1 MAKLPDNC
9 PDLLMLLDKPYT
21 WTSFDVVRKLK
32 FGAKLKKI
40 GHAGTLD
47 PLATGLLIVA
57 SGKYTKKLTEIQ
69 GCDKEYTG
77 VITLGATTPCYDLE
91 RPFDAYFPTEHI
103 SEPMIHEASLSFL
116 GEQFQIPPKYSAL
129 KQEGKPIYK
138 KAHKGKAEEVEVKP
152 RRVFIHVFEIQKIEM
167 PDIHFRIKCSSG
179 TYIRSIAHDLGQR
192 LKSGSH
198 LSELRRTKVGDYDI
212 SAALDPL
219 VFIEQHKNEFP
230 ERFIE
235 TNTIA

>member
-1 MAKLPDNC
+1 MSKLPDNC
-9 PDLLMLLDKPYT
+9 PDLIMLIDKPYT

-57 SGKYTKKLTEIQ
+57 SGKFTKKLTEIQ

-77 VITLGATTPCYDLE
+77 IISLGATTPCYDLE
-91 RPFDAYFPTEHI
+91 RPFDAYYPTGHI
-103 SEPMIHEASLSFL
+103 TEEMIMAASKTFL

-129 KQEGKPIYK
+129 KQDGKPIYK

-152 RRVFIHVFEIQKIEM
+152 RRVFIHEFEIVKIEM

-179 TYIRSIAHDLGQR
+179 TYIRSIAHDIGKVLE
-192 LKSGSH
+192 SGSH
-198 LSELRRTKVGDYDI
+198 LSELRRTKVGEFKVED
-212 SAALDPL
+212 AMEPLD
-219 VFIEQHKNEFP
+219 FIEKHKLEFP
-230 ERFIE
+230 DRFIDVSPQL
-235 TNTIA
+235 